1 LGLGD
6 NVERWIMGG
15 ARFVSLVVFVS
26 DMTSD
31 KATSVATFDQLPAVT
46 LGNMAADCSTRSQ
59 SARR

>member
-1 LGLGD
+1 
-6 NVERWIMGG
+6 MGG